1 MFAACIANNNKK
13 RRMNE
18 ELNHLGIDVGKR
30 KCRAA
35 LKDDKGDILDEFFFG
50 NDANG
55 INDLLSR
62 VKTNSTTTIF
72 TTTTQAVLES
82 TGNMWMRIH
91 DILEENGIDTILA
104 NPYKTK
110 IIAEAKIKSDK
121 LDARILSDLLR
132 ADLIYESYVPIKEDR
147 DKRSLVRHKI
157 TLSRTKTKLVNKVHA
172 ILDKYD
178 FKTNLTDIFGVSGIK
193 WLTSL
198 SSLVSPVDRIILSTS
213 IESIQT
219 INHQIDVISKEISN
233 YAYRND
239 RNVRILLSIT
249 GIDVFAAMLI
259 SSEIV
264 DVRRFSTPWK
274 LVSYAGL
281 APSTRESAGK
291 TMTGR
296 ITKQGSPSL
305 RWILVQCALVAIKY
319 DCRLRTFYM
328 RIKNRKGHGKAIV
341 ATAKELLVIIWY
353 MLTRNE
359 LYRNT
364 NKQRYEKKLRK
375 LEYAYM

>member
-1 MFAACIANNNKK
+1 
-13 RRMNE
+13 
-18 ELNHLGIDVGKR
+18 
-30 KCRAA
+30 
-35 LKDDKGDILDEFFFG
+35 
-50 NDANG
+50 
-55 INDLLSR
+55 
-62 VKTNSTTTIF
+62 
-72 TTTTQAVLES
+72 
-82 TGNMWMRIH
+82 
-91 DILEENGIDTILA
+91 
-104 NPYKTK
+104 
-110 IIAEAKIKSDK
+110 
-121 LDARILSDLLR
+121 
-132 ADLIYESYVPIKEDR
+132 
-147 DKRSLVRHKI
+147 VRHRI
-157 TLSRTKTKLVNKVHA
+157 TLSRTKTKLVNKVHS

-178 FKTNLTDIFGVSGIK
+178 FRTGLTDIFGVSGVK

-198 SSLVSPVDRIILSTS
+198 SSLVSPVDRVILRTS

-219 INHQIDVISKEISN
+219 INQQIDVVSKEISH

-249 GIDVFAAMLI
+249 GIDIFSATLI

-305 RWILVQCALVAIKY
+305 RWVLVQCALVAIKY
-319 DCRLRTFYM
+319 DCRLRRFYM
-328 RIKNRKGHGKAIV
+328 RIKIRKGHGKAIV

-359 LYRNT
+359 LYRNM
-364 NKQRYEKKLRK
+364 NKHRYQQKLRK
-375 LEYAYM
+375 LEQQ